1 MLLVDDNQAM
11 LARAEAVLEAACA
24 VVGEAHDGEA
34 AIAAAAALRP
44 DVIVLDI
51 SMPEMSGLEVAARL
65 RLAGSTAEI
74 VFLTVHD
81 DAEFVEAAQA
91 AGGIGYVVKARL
103 ASDLLQA
110 VREAREHRP
119 FVSLLH

>member
-11 LARAEAVLEAACA
+11 LARAEAVLEVACA